1 MNNCLEKSIYHQILI
16 NGCDK
21 MEGYEIGVAIVTVLA
36 LVLLIISLLAYRR
49 ERSWKFLITALVF
62 VIFLIKGLVMTL
74 SIFTTHFQNES
85 DILTFSVFFD
95 VVILLFLFLKLYRK
109 SLT

>member
-1 MNNCLEKSIYHQILI
+1 
-16 NGCDK
+16 

-36 LVLLIISLLAYRR
+36 LVLLIISLLAYKR
-49 ERSWKFLITALVF
+49 ERSGKFLITALVF

-95 VVILLFLFLKLYRK
+95 VIILLFLFFSGLTPPKTKKMPK
-109 SLT
+109 SGSKKSQDEKP